1 MIYTIILSTIY
12 TSIFSSLLSDSLS
25 HLAFTISPSFL
36 LIMFYDFYMPI
47 SSLYQIQHKNNAEID
62 YVIVKFTDRNT
73 PITEYQLSSMKAL
86 HNTNS

>member
-1 MIYTIILSTIY
+1 
-12 TSIFSSLLSDSLS
+12 
-25 HLAFTISPSFL
+25 
-36 LIMFYDFYMPI
+36 MPI